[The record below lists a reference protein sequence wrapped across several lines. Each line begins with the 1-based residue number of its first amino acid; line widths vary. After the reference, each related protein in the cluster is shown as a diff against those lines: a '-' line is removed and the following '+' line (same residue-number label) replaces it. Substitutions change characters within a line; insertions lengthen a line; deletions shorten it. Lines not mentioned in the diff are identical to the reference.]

1 MYFPRSIV
9 LLALL
14 FTGLFFTACSSPG
27 SVPQGESREGRPDQE
42 SWGVTIFLTNEG
54 LQRAVVRSGHLEK
67 YSEKQYIL
75 LDQGVEADFYNTKE
89 VHTTKLVSQKAEVDE
104 NSNFMTA
111 IQEVIVESDSGV
123 TLFTDTLEWNSELEM
138 IYTDDSIM
146 LTTENRD
153 TLYGVGFE
161 SDVSLDHWKI
171 LNPSG
176 VTQRGR
182 DEK

>member
-1 MYFPRSIV
+1 MYAFSSIRFFT
-9 LLALL
+9 LL
-14 FTGLFFTACSSPG
+14 FYGFFFMTCSSPG
-27 SVPQGESREGRPDQE
+27 TVPQEESREGRPDQE

-67 YSEKQYIL
+67 YSQKQYIL

-89 VHTTKLVSQKAEVDE
+89 IHTTRLISQKAEVDE
-104 NSNFMTA
+104 KSNFMTA

-123 TLFTDTLEWNSELEM
+123 TLFTDTLQWNSELEM
-138 IYTDDSIM
+138 IYTNNPIM
-146 LTTENRD
+146 LTTENGD
-153 TLYGVGFE
+153 TLYGIGFE
-161 SDVSLDHWKI
+161 SDVSLEHWKI

-182 DEK
+182 DEE

>member
-1 MYFPRSIV
+1 MYFLRSIV
-9 LLALL
+9 FFA
-14 FTGLFFTACSSPG
+14 LFFTSLFVVTCSSPG
-27 SVPQGESREGRPDQE
+27 SVSQGESREGRPDQE

-67 YSEKQYIL
+67 FSEKQYIL

-89 VHTTKLVSQKAEVDE
+89 VHTTKLISQKAEVDE
-104 NSNFMTA
+104 KSNFMTA
-111 IQEVIVESDSGV
+111 IQAVTVESDSGV
-123 TLFTDTLEWNSELEM
+123 TLFTDTLQWNSELEM
-138 IYTDDSIM
+138 IYTDDPIM
-146 LTTENRD
+146 LTTENGD

-161 SDVSLDHWKI
+161 SDVSLEHWKI

-176 VTQRGR
+176 VTQRGQ